1 MVELLESEKRRYAKL
16 MELEGFGY
24 EELVKLK
31 NSKVGIVG
39 LTGVGVS
46 TLLSVVT
53 SGVSFVKAVDF
64 NSITENSLPQGTFFG
79 KGDIGKL
86 KTIALKEKLVDLRLV
101 ENISI
106 SNVELRESNVD
117 AILQGLDLVIYASY
131 NRETIKILGEYC
143 KGKGIPFVWTIG
155 CKNSSYLLYAPAENV
170 MDYIEAAIQAVDPC
184 FKCDCYY
191 ASFVSSIAGG
201 AAAAVTVNA
210 LLGRA
215 TPMLRKCDANTMKV
229 EFLRLN

>member
-24 EELVKLK
+24 DELVRLK

-39 LTGVGVS
+39 LTGIGVS
-46 TLLSVVT
+46 TLLSVIT
-53 SGVSFVKAVDF
+53 SGVNFIKAVDF
-64 NSITENSLPQGTFFG
+64 NSITENILPQGTFFG

-106 SNVELRESNVD
+106 SNVEVRESNVNT
-117 AILQGLDLVIYASY
+117 ILQGMDLVIYASY
-131 NRETIKILGEYC
+131 NKETIKVIGNFC
-143 KGKGIPFVWTIG
+143 KEKGIPFVWTIG
-155 CKNSSYLLYAPAENV
+155 CKSNSYLLYAGPDTV
-170 MDYIEAAIQAVDPC
+170 MDYIETAIHEIDTC
-184 FKCDCYY
+184 FRCDCYY
-191 ASFVSSIAGG
+191 TSFVSSIAGG
-201 AAAAVTVNA
+201 AAAAMTVNA